1 MANHSLVRP
10 LTSAEDLLQFN
21 KIEAA
26 AFVSS
31 FDPASYEYKPHTGP
45 SEIWGF
51 GSPATSAMVIHD
63 FGVWFDGHLVNATG
77 VGGVASLPESRGQ
90 GGIREIFAALLP
102 AWRENDVVF
111 SLLYPFSHRFYRKFG
126 YELVQRMHRYTLPME
141 SLAGFPCEAA
151 AELLTDFSS
160 LQKLHR
166 DFGVAHNLY
175 ILRKDAQW
183 NHFKKDPFLTRTYT
197 YRVGKDAYVT
207 FRPQDPARGQ
217 DGYTLKVLDMAY
229 QNSAS
234 LRALFGFLYGLRAQY
249 SQVMLELPPSVPLM
263 HMIPECYDVSL
274 SVVAKGMARI
284 VHVQRALELMRYPQ
298 EAGSFTLQVSDA
310 FLPANSGCY
319 VIRYENG
326 HAISVTMDDFCGRP
340 DLIVSIQVLTQL
352 VSGSLTLEEALY
364 LPDVTCLVNPS
375 RLQGIFPR
383 KDLFF
388 TDGF

>member
-1 MANHSLVRP
+1 MSHSNSVR
-10 LTSAEDLLQFN
+10 LLESADDLLQFN

-31 FDPASYEYKPHTGP
+31 FDPASFEYKPHTGP

-63 FGVWFDGHLVNATG
+63 FGVWFDGHLVKATG

-102 AWRENDVVF
+102 AWREKDVVF
-111 SLLYPFSHRFYRKFG
+111 SLLYPFSHRFYRQFG
-126 YELVQRMHRYTLPME
+126 FELVQRMHRYSLPME
-141 SLAGFPCEAA
+141 ALAGFRCAEPV
-151 AELLTDFSS
+151 ELLTGFDS

-166 DFGVAHNLY
+166 DFGAVHNLY

-183 NHFKKDPFLTRTYT
+183 NHFKKDPFLSRVYT
-197 YRVGKDAYVT
+197 YRVGQNAYVT
-207 FRPQDPARGQ
+207 FRPQDPEPGQ
-217 DGYTLKVLDMAY
+217 DGYTLKVLDLAY
-229 QNSAS
+229 LGSAALHS
-234 LRALFGFLYGLRAQY
+234 LFGFLYGLRAQY
-249 SQVMLELPPSVPLM
+249 SRVTLELPPSVPLM

-274 SVVAKGMARI
+274 SVEARGMARI
-284 VHVQRALELMRYPQ
+284 VHVQRALEQMHYPQ
-298 EAGSFTLQVSDA
+298 ESGFFTLQVTDA

-319 VIRYENG
+319 SVRYADG
-326 HAISVTMDDFCGRP
+326 HALSVTMDDFGGRP
-340 DLIVSIQVLTQL
+340 DLMVSIQSLTQL
-352 VSGSLTLEEALY
+352 VTGSLTLEEALY
-364 LPDVTCLVNPS
+364 LPDVTCLVNPA
-375 RLQGIFPR
+375 RLQGLFPR